1 MYSQELVDLVA
12 SHHLDERNSF
22 QDEFSFLEV
31 GCGSGAISLSLLSEN
46 PQVSESVNQAIC
58 GSTAKH
64 NHART

>member
-46 PQVSESVNQAIC
+46 PQVSETVN
-58 GSTAKH
+58 
-64 NHART
+64 